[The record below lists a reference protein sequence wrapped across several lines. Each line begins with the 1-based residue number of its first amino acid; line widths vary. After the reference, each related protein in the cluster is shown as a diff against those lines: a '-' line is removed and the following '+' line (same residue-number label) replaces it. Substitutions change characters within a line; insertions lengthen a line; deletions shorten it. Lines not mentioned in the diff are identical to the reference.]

1 MKTPTLYLSHP
12 LLIASLLATSSFAF
26 SPATHADLL
35 SDIWDKLKTTATDA
49 ADAAEDA
56 GKTVTNT
63 VDIQGKVLILQEA
76 QKSFEGYT
84 QQMFDMIENAGDE
97 GRMVIQQ
104 EFEGLAAFGGASCAS
119 GSDCYEFKNELISFV
134 EDIESTGNLLFN
146 MQDNDLLGEIYNF
159 DPMISLIEAMPG
171 HSLYPLYR
179 AFTVDG
185 GAFQSGFFD
194 VFHEMNVHL
203 EILRTGLSP
212 AVNPSLSSNNI
223 NNLYNP
229 VGDSCQFINGR
240 TAEFEQAA
248 FFVTAGAGSI
258 KLFGQLLKALG
269 TTKIEPVAQVHGY
282 VGGTIK
288 NNPLKKFGELLNG
301 ISAAGLMAANYGHN
315 KLRYCQT
322 LATQQ
327 QIIANQQL
335 MINNQTLL
343 LQRLERLENS
353 LPAGWTKKGD

>member
-1 MKTPTLYLSHP
+1 MNSHTFSRAYP
-12 LLIASLLATSSFAF
+12 LLIASLLAAGLTVSPSSQ
-26 SPATHADLL
+26 ADLL
-35 SDIWDKLKTTATDA
+35 ADIWDKLKTTATDA

-63 VDIQGKVLILQEA
+63 VDIQGKVLILQQA
-76 QKSFEGYT
+76 QQSFNGYT
-84 QQMFDMIENAGDE
+84 QQMFDMIENAGSE

-104 EFEGLAAFGGASCAS
+104 EFEGLAAFGGASCAG
-119 GSDCYEFKNELISFV
+119 GSECYRFKNDLIAFV
-134 EDIESTGNLLFN
+134 SDLESTGNLLFN
-146 MQDNDLLGEIYNF
+146 MQDSSLLGNIYHF
-159 DPMISLIEAMPG
+159 DPMISLIDAMPG
-171 HSLYPLYR
+171 YSLYPLYR

-194 VFHEMNVHL
+194 VFHEMTTHL
-203 EILRTGLSP
+203 ETLRRGLGPYTNTAFNS
-212 AVNPSLSSNNI
+212 NI
-223 NNLYNP
+223 NNL
-229 VGDSCQFINGR
+229 VGDSCQFINQNP
-240 TAEFEQAA
+240 AEFEQAA

-301 ISAAGLMAANYGHN
+301 ISSAALTAANYGHN

-322 LATQQ
+322 QAIQQ
-327 QIIANQQL
+327 AIIANQQEVL
-335 MINNQTLL
+335 SNQVRLL
-343 LQRLERLENS
+343 ERLERMENS
-353 LPAGWTKKGD
+353 LPAGWARKGGE

>member
-1 MKTPTLYLSHP
+1 MNSHTFSRAYP
-12 LLIASLLATSSFAF
+12 LLIAGLIAATGLTY
-26 SPATHADLL
+26 SPNSQADLL
-35 SDIWDKLKTTATDA
+35 TDIWNKLKATATDA

-63 VDIQGKVLILQEA
+63 VDIQGKVLILQKA
-76 QKSFEGYT
+76 QQSFNGYT
-84 QQMFDMIENAGDE
+84 QQMFDMIENAGSE

-104 EFEGLAAFGGASCAS
+104 EFEGLAAFGGASCS
-119 GSDCYEFKNELISFV
+119 GGSDCYRFKNDLIAFV
-134 EDIESTGNLLFN
+134 SDLESTGNLLFN
-146 MQDNDLLGEIYNF
+146 MQDSSLLGNIYHF
-159 DPMISLIEAMPG
+159 DPMINLIDAMPG
-171 HSLYPLYR
+171 YSLYPLYR

-194 VFHEMNVHL
+194 VFHEMTTHL
-203 EILRTGLSP
+203 ETLRQGLSP
-212 AVNPSLSSNNI
+212 NINTSLSI
-223 NNLYNP
+223 NSL
-229 VGDSCQFINGR
+229 VGDSCQFINGNP
-240 TAEFEQAA
+240 AEFEQAA

-301 ISAAGLMAANYGHN
+301 ISSAALTAANYGHN

-322 LATQQ
+322 QAIQQ
-327 QIIANQQL
+327 QIIANQQQV
-335 MINNQTLL
+335 IDNQNQL
-343 LQRLERLENS
+343 LQRLDRMENS
-353 LPAGWTKKGD
+353 LPAGWTRKGNE

>member
-1 MKTPTLYLSHP
+1 MNTHNFSRTYP
-12 LLIASLLATSSFAF
+12 LLTASLLAAGLTF
-26 SPATHADLL
+26 SPSSQADLL

-63 VDIQGKVLILQEA
+63 VDIQGKVLILQQA
-76 QKSFEGYT
+76 QQSFNGYT
-84 QQMFDMIENAGDE
+84 QQMFDMIENAGSE

-104 EFEGLAAFGGASCAS
+104 EFEGLAAFGGTSCAG
-119 GSDCYEFKNELISFV
+119 GSDCYRFKSDLIAFV
-134 EDIESTGNLLFN
+134 SDLESTGNLLFN
-146 MQDNDLLGEIYNF
+146 MQDSSLLGNIYHF
-159 DPMISLIEAMPG
+159 DPMIDLIEAMPG
-171 HSLYPLYR
+171 YSLYPLYR

-194 VFHEMNVHL
+194 VFHEMTSHL
-203 EILRTGLSP
+203 ETLRQGLSP
-212 AVNPSLSSNNI
+212 NSNGSITAASL
-223 NNLYNP
+223 
-229 VGDSCQFINGR
+229 VGDSCQFINS
-240 TAEFEQAA
+240 TPAEFEQAA

-301 ISAAGLMAANYGHN
+301 ISSAALTAANYGHN

-322 LATQQ
+322 QAIQQ
-327 QIIANQQL
+327 QIIANQQQV
-335 MINNQTLL
+335 INNQNQL
-343 LQRLERLENS
+343 LQRLDRMENS
-353 LPAGWTKKGD
+353 LPAGWTRKGNE